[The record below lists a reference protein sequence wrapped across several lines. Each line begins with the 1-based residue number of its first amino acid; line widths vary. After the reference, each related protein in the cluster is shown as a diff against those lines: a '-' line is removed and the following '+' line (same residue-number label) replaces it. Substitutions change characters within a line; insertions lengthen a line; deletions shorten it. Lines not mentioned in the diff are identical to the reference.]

1 MNVNPIKTI
10 IVEDMVSY
18 IDTIEMLL
26 QEVAPDVR
34 ITGKAPTLKEAGKMI
49 ITQQPDLVLLDIQF
63 EREGRTG
70 YDLLEELEKLK
81 QLKFQIIIITGH
93 TESEYY
99 ARAYDFNVIHFLK
112 KPLSKHKLSDAI
124 DRVRNNLTGQRLQL
138 LNELLNR
145 DYQAFRAASRTGKL
159 SIEGTRYNEVVDIAD
174 IAWIEAEGRKTVV
187 HLRGGRIFTSTTNI
201 GHLEEQLLSHDRFI
215 RIHRSEIINLDFVE
229 RYSVK
234 ERLIVL
240 QDPVPNHF
248 ASKERFPEFLRKIGN
263 GKEI

>member
-99 ARAYDFNVIHFLK
+99 SRAYDFSVIHFLK
-112 KPLSKHKLSDAI
+112 KPVNKHKLSDAI
-124 DRVRNNLTGQRLQL
+124 DRVRNNLNSQRLLMMNGL
-138 LNELLNR
+138 LKR
-145 DYQAFRAASRTGKL
+145 DYQVFRSASRNSKL
-159 SIEGTRYNEVVDIAD
+159 SIEGTRYNEVVDISE
-174 IAWIEAEGRKTVV
+174 IVWIEAEGRKTVV
-187 HLRGGRIFTSTTNI
+187 HIKGGKIFNSNSSI
-201 GHLEEQLLSHDRFI
+201 GYFEEQLLSHNRFI

-234 ERLIVL
+234 ERLIVI

-248 ASKERFPEFLRKIGN
+248 ASKERFPDFLRKIEN
-263 GKEI
+263 EV